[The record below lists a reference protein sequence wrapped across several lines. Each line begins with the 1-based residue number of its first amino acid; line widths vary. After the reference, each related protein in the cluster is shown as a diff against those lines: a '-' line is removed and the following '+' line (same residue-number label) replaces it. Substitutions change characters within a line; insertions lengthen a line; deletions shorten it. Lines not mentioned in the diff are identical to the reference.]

1 VTDQA
6 HWRDDDEQKDA
17 YALAADRTAEQLL
30 LREISD
36 LLSRRFQDRQ
46 LLRPGP
52 EVEAEVRHVI
62 ETAVEN
68 FRRQAAIQGT
78 RGLVDPA
85 GVKKRLA
92 DRLLGMGF
100 LAPLMQDA
108 RNEEIIVNGSRVW
121 VIGGG
126 HKRLIEHLLP
136 HEEETVNLVK
146 RMIGPI
152 GGRLDESSPEVEVGL
167 PDGSRLTAV
176 IPPMTDV
183 IRVNIRK
190 FVLRAQRLETLV
202 GLGTL
207 PQDAMTFLDA
217 AVRAGVNMLVAGPTG
232 AGKTTLINCLGA
244 AIASEQERV
253 VSIEDTAELTLYRTL
268 PDCVPLYGR
277 APNVEGSG
285 AITYRKLMRSAL
297 RLRPTR
303 IIVGEVRGAEAL
315 DMLVAMATG
324 HQGSMGSLHA
334 ESPRGALDQLATFA
348 QMAEEHLTREALMQ
362 MIARTIELVIQV
374 HIDSDTGQRRVAH
387 IFEVTG
393 PGEGPVVEGQD
404 LWMLDDGESGGAI
417 VRRLMWTGM
426 RPRCLKKM
434 ELRGVTYQLPP
445 VPFGR
450 LRHEDNLN
458 DVLLDGTGR

>member
-1 VTDQA
+1 MTL
-6 HWRDDDEQKDA
+6 HPKPDDDQHEA
-17 YALAADRTAEQLL
+17 YVMAADRGAEQQL
-30 LREISD
+30 LRDISD
-36 LLSRRFQDRQ
+36 LLSKRFQDRQ

-52 EVEAEVRHVI
+52 DVEAEVRQVI
-62 ETAVEN
+62 DTAVEN
-68 FRRQAAIQGT
+68 FRRQAAIRGT
-78 RGLVDPA
+78 RGLVDSD
-85 GVKKRLA
+85 GVKRRLA
-92 DRLLGMGF
+92 DRQLGMGY
-100 LAPLMQDA
+100 LAPLMA
-108 RNEEIIVNGSRVW
+108 NPRHEEIIVNGSRVW
-121 VIGGG
+121 VISGGQ
-126 HKRLIEHLLP
+126 KRLLEHLLP
-136 HEEETVNLVK
+136 DEDETANLVK
-146 RMIGPI
+146 RVIGPM
-152 GGRLDESSPEVEVGL
+152 GARLDESSPEVEVGL

-183 IRVNIRK
+183 VRVNIRK

-202 GLGTL
+202 TLGTL

-217 AVRAGVNMLVAGPTG
+217 AVRAGVNMLVSGATG
-232 AGKTTLINCLGA
+232 SGKTTLINCLGG

-253 VSIEDTAELTLYRTL
+253 VSIEDTAELTLFKTL

-285 AITYRKLMRSAL
+285 GITYRKLMRSAL

-303 IIVGEVRGAEAL
+303 IVVGEVRGPEAL

-348 QMAEEHLTREALMQ
+348 QMAEEHLTREALVQ
-362 MIARTIELVIQV
+362 MIARTIELVVQV
-374 HIDSDTGQRRVAH
+374 QIDPDTGDRRVVH

-393 PGEGPVVEGQD
+393 RGEGPVVEGQD
-404 LWMLDDGESGGAI
+404 LWMLEDTVQDGGGSA
-417 VRRLMWTGM
+417 RLSWTGM

-434 ELRGVTYQLPP
+434 EQRGVGYQLPP

-450 LRHEDNLN
+450 VRYEQ
-458 DVLLDGTGR
+458 VTGEALLSGGAR